1 MNQAPEEK
9 PAAEMTH
16 DLEMNFNEIAPFG
29 KGEFLNRVPGAWAQ
43 CDVEV
48 FQSKLSSP
56 SDNKKITKKHVY
68 ADFAFPRRDG
78 GLIPFPL

>member
-16 DLEMNFNEIAPFG
+16 DLGMNFSEIAPFG
-29 KGEFLNRVPGAWAQ
+29 RGEFLNRVPGAWAQ

-48 FQSKLSSP
+48 FQSNLSSF
-56 SDNKKITKKHVY
+56 SDKKGTKKHVY
-68 ADFAFPRRDG
+68 ADFALPRRDG
-78 GLIPFPL
+78 DLIPFSL